1 MKSFFWRR
9 AFPSVLLVSGF
20 VLLYEATVS
29 DSRYG
34 SRQAELL
41 RGGLKAIPGTRLQFK
56 ATAYCKGQTT
66 ASGVAVRNGIAA
78 ADPEILPVG
87 SVIQADFESNQHDG
101 LYTVM
106 DTGPEVQGNEIDVY
120 MWSCFDALRFGRQDV
135 HLVVLRLGWNPKDT
149 TPLMETLF
157 HRRIPFVQ
165 PNDEPEQPAP
175 PRPRRPARIPDGSV
189 ASIPNPTFERPAEE
203 EAQELLEPPTSP
215 ERPQIQ
221 SSAPPAPSTP
231 N

>member
-1 MKSFFWRR
+1 MSKYFWRR
-9 AFPSVLLVSGF
+9 IFPSILLVAGF

-41 RGGLKAIPGTRLQFK
+41 KGTLRPIPGARLQFK
-56 ATAYCKGQTT
+56 ATAYCKGHTT
-66 ASGVAVRNGIAA
+66 ASGVAVRSGVAA

-87 SVIQADFESNQHDG
+87 SVIQADFESDRYDG
-101 LYTVM
+101 VYTIM
-106 DTGPEVQGNEIDVY
+106 DTGPEVQGHELDVY

-157 HRRIPFVQ
+157 HRRIPYVK
-165 PNDEPEQPAP
+165 PDDEPRQPQPAP
-175 PRPRRPARIPDGSV
+175 NADQRGASEDGERKTPRPQRIPDGSI
-189 ASIPNPTFERPAEE
+189 APLPNPTFERP
-203 EAQELLEPPTSP
+203 EPAARP
-215 ERPQIQ
+215 EGD
-221 SSAPPAPSTP
+221 A
-231 N
+231 